1 MADFRINP
9 ETGEYEYIG
18 NAYGSEEEVTPE
30 AAPAPA
36 GTSLFETQPKQVG
49 LEEQQALDAAQEV
62 RAQEVAEQGGEDRP
76 VFSADPGVIVRDIGR
91 NIANPIAAIGTD
103 YVDLGHGIADIAVQT
118 GEWLQGRGFD
128 ASKIFDD
135 SDNPWTE
142 ARINAMRSETQAGQF
157 LNTTSRVV
165 VAFATLPKVALKWGV
180 IAPLKALSKAPGI
193 GKLAKGGATGLT
205 KLDDAMKAPRAITGG
220 STKALNA
227 IQKGAPASKAAK
239 LANADDWL
247 KLTYKDVVNAGVE
260 GGRVATLMRSTERAA
275 KSLTKGKASLRTL
288 GEALAWDTFVAFNM
302 AGEGNPM
309 LDETFTDMAADMGW
323 FYIPQLETSVRDTG
337 LEAKFKQMG
346 DGLILNGI
354 LNSVFDVMRIYR
366 FSRAFQKADAGEKN
380 LIIKALNEEGESLG
394 GSVARL
400 GEQADAIAMLPSRAA
415 SLSRGADEVL
425 ESGGV
430 DEVLESGFDPGAPLG
445 PGLLERELDRVEQVR
460 ANNQLTE
467 EMQAAA
473 LKEQQLRVEADA
485 AAGVSDLVPSPSGQL
500 APEGGPIEAVDVQVI
515 RPPEPTITPQTM
527 RAGFQEYVLRRFGEQ
542 NPDFAAELIDTTKR
556 LMPRNRVDAI
566 DFLEQFPLRYNG
578 IGMMGASDSIANNF
592 LIQRGLEEGWMTVD
606 SDMLLMYNRKL
617 AFDFDRNE
625 YAIKQ
630 ASALDEAA
638 EIERYNAKLAEQGT
652 DPATQQIQDALN
664 PATRDAQ
671 EAARQ
676 YDDFETG
683 QGSPNAALY
692 KAGKGSELEGGELAD
707 AALVEAKRQE
717 RLAAV
722 QDAGAKNAE
731 QAQIDIDAIAAYD
744 DIGSD
749 RQVVAEMLNLD
760 LDNLPKYEIEKI
772 GNRRYQVLDELGES
786 VDGNTYSTL
795 KGARKGL
802 EIASKKQ
809 ADSYVAKA
817 RTMADRAVDKPVQ
830 KEYGISISD
839 SPLVRGSLKLT
850 QRQSELLNE
859 LGIPI
864 EGVELDL
871 SQNDLAGMSNSIKQL
886 MEESTGSQRR
896 VLGNILNRV
905 DEKVIELG
913 PAARLAAEVDKTIA
927 LSQKFLKDGEI
938 CF

>member
-36 GTSLFETQPKQVG
+36 KTSLFETQPKQVG
-49 LEEQQALDAAQEV
+49 LEEQQALDATQEV
-62 RAQEVAEQGGEDRP
+62 KAREVVEQDGEDRP
-76 VFSADPGVIVRDIGR
+76 VFSADPGVIARDIGR

-165 VAFATLPKVALKWGV
+165 VALATLPKVALKWGV
-180 IAPLKALSKAPGI
+180 VAPLKALSKAPGI
-193 GKLAKGGATGLT
+193 GKLAKGGAASLT
-205 KLDDAMKAPRAITGG
+205 KLDDAMKAPRAITAG

-260 GGRVATLMRSTERAA
+260 GGRAATLMRSTERAA
-275 KSLTKGKASLRTL
+275 KSLTKGKASLRTI

-323 FYIPQLETSVRDTG
+323 FYIPQLETSIRDTG

-346 DGLILNGI
+346 DGLIVGGI

-380 LIIKALNEEGESLG
+380 LIIKALNEEGENLG

-400 GEQADAIAMLPSRAA
+400 AEQADAIAMLPSRAA

-473 LKEQQLRVEADA
+473 LKEQQLRVDADAAALEAEA

-527 RAGFQEYVLRRFGEQ
+527 RAGFQEYVQRRFGEQ

-578 IGMMGASDSIANNF
+578 IGMMEASDSIANNF
-592 LIQRGLEEGWMTVD
+592 MIQRGLEEGWMTVD

-652 DPATQQIQDALN
+652 DPATGPVQDQLAKMEVRDEFDESAIGKSTAGETREVDQVLETAN
-664 PATRDAQ
+664 PDQ
-671 EAARQ
+671 
-676 YDDFETG
+676 
-683 QGSPNAALY
+683 
-692 KAGKGSELEGGELAD
+692 
-707 AALVEAKRQE
+707 ALVEAKRQE